1 MDNRVRECQ
10 GGSEAGVA
18 GEPSPFDHIPILV
31 QEILR
36 LQADCT
42 VQWHCQTPEIPCG
55 GFLGLAC
62 EQHLQNF
69 LLWHEEDKARCPQAS
84 DTEIAAVKR
93 QIDRLNQRR
102 NDLIEL
108 LDEQILR
115 ELSRRAVRPLPG
127 ARWNSE
133 TPGSVID
140 RLSILA
146 LRIYHMDE
154 QVRRADADQ
163 RTGSSAESAANS
175 PNPARRFGP
184 GAGGVAGGSVRRP
197 KGSQDLSTNE
207 NVQRPHLEPL
217 PLCRRGA
224 ESSLK

>member
-1 MDNRVRECQ
+1 MDDPVRECA
-10 GGSEAGVA
+10 GRSEAGVA
-18 GEPSPFDHIPILV
+18 GGPSLFDHIPILV
-31 QEILR
+31 REIVK
-36 LQADCT
+36 LQVDCT
-42 VQWHCQTPEIPCG
+42 VQWHCQASEIPCG
-55 GFLGLAC
+55 GFLGLVC

-69 LLWHEEDKARCPQAS
+69 LLWHEEDKARSPQAS
-84 DTEIAAVKR
+84 DSEIAAVKR

-108 LDEQILR
+108 LDEQILE
-115 ELSRRAVRPLPG
+115 ELSRRAVTPLPG

-163 RTGSSAESAANS
+163 AHRERAQSRLQILRVQHA
-175 PNPARRFGP
+175 
-184 GAGGVAGGSVRRP
+184 
-197 KGSQDLSTNE
+197 DLS
-207 NVQRPHLEPL
+207 QALEELLEDLFAGRKVHKIYRQMKMYNDPTL
-217 PLCRRGA
+217 NPYLYAVGSRKVG
-224 ESSLK
+224 